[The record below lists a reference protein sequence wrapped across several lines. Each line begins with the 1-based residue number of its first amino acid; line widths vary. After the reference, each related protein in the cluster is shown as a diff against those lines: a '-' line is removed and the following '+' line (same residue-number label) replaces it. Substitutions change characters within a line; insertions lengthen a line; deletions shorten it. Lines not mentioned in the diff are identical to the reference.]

1 MLLAGRS
8 IYGSLKQIQ
17 EDYSRGWVDNNR
29 DFNSFTHFFSVYVD
43 RGETIRSFD
52 LTDFF
57 PFYIDGDLGSISI
70 LYEAANVQGCWIIEK
85 KIGQKIGDTAS
96 YATKEVNS
104 LIEVEEFL
112 NVRL

>member
-8 IYGSLKQIQ
+8 IYSSMKQIQ

-70 LYEAANVQGCWIIEK
+70 LYEAANKNGCWIIEK
-85 KIGQKIGDTAS
+85 KIGKQIGETEK
-96 YATKEVNS
+96 YFTKEVNS

-112 NVRL
+112 NERL